1 MLSAAE
7 NELLT
12 RVEGTAPM
20 GQLFRCYWLPMLLS
34 EEIAEPDGAPAAITV
49 LGQELVA
56 FRDTNGRVGVLNAGC
71 PHRLSSLVLG
81 RNEECGIRCVYHGWK
96 FDVDG
101 NCTDMPTEPDD
112 RGFKDRLKAVA
123 YPVREAAGMVWAYL
137 GPREHEPPFPAFP
150 WTAYPGNQVGV
161 AKSGYRTNYLQAV
174 EGAIDSAHSW
184 YLHSGS
190 SRDWDK
196 RFELSSDA
204 SPRLEAEDTPYGF
217 RYAATRVPNVDPE
230 TTKYTRV
237 TIFNVPSTSTIPPP
251 LDPNLPAHTSIFVPI
266 DDENTMLFDVYHS
279 QNGTPVDPL
288 ALRRRLKVEPG
299 VDLDEDWFFR
309 GGRKNR
315 WNQNRAAMKTG
326 SYTGIAGF
334 QNQDTAA
341 VESMGAISD
350 RTQEHLGQ
358 SDVAI
363 IRMRR
368 RLAEAVKSFQAG
380 NTPPGLDGSTDYA
393 LIRSAQSV
401 IPKDMPWQEMVPS
414 TSVGATAAR

>member
-1 MLSAAE
+1 MLSQAE

-12 RVEGTAPM
+12 RVEGNAPM
-20 GQLFRCYWLPMLLS
+20 GQMFRRYWLPMVLS
-34 EEIAEPDGAPAAITV
+34 EELEPDGAPAAV
-49 LGQELVA
+49 RVVGQDLVA
-56 FRDTNGRVGVLNAGC
+56 FRDTQGRVGVLNAGC

-101 NCTDMPTEPDD
+101 NCMDMPTEPDD
-112 RGFKDRLKAVA
+112 RGYKDRLKAVA
-123 YPVREAAGMVWAYL
+123 YPTREAAGMVWAYL
-137 GPREHEPPFPAFP
+137 GPRELEPPFPAFP
-150 WTAYPGNQVGV
+150 WTAYPADQVGV
-161 AKSGYRTNYLQAV
+161 AKSGYRSNYLQAV

-196 RFELSSDA
+196 RFEVSSDA
-204 SPRLEAEDTPYGF
+204 SPRLDAEDTAYGF
-217 RYAATRVPNVDPE
+217 RYAAIRVPNIDPD
-230 TTKYTRV
+230 TTKYARV
-237 TIFNVPSTSTIPPP
+237 TIFNVPSSSTIPPP

-266 DDENTMLFDVYHS
+266 DDENTMLFDIYHS

-288 ALRRRLKVEPG
+288 ALRKRLKVEPG

-309 GGRKNR
+309 GNKKNR
-315 WNQNRAAMKTG
+315 WNQDRNLMKNG
-326 SYTGIAGF
+326 SYTGIQGF

-341 VESMGAISD
+341 VESMGAVSD

-368 RLAEAVKSFQAG
+368 RMSEAVKVFQAG
-380 NTPPGLDGSTDYA
+380 GTPPGLDASTDYTS
-393 LIRSAQSV
+393 IRSAQGV
-401 IPKDMPWQEMVPS
+401 IPKDMPWQQMLERV
-414 TSVGATAAR
+414 AAGS

>member
-1 MLSAAE
+1 MLSQAE
-7 NELLT
+7 NQLLT
-12 RVEGTAPM
+12 EVEGDAPM
-20 GQLFRCYWLPMLLS
+20 GQMFRCYWLPMVLS
-34 EEIAEPDGAPAAITV
+34 EEIAEPDGAPAAVRV

-56 FRDTNGRVGVLNAGC
+56 FRDTNGRVGVLDAGC

-81 RNEECGIRCVYHGWK
+81 RNEECGIRCIYHGWK

-112 RGFKDRLKAVA
+112 RGFKDRVKAKA
-123 YPVREAAGMVWAYL
+123 YPTREAAGMVWAYL
-137 GPREHEPPFPAFP
+137 GPREQQPPFPAFP
-150 WTAYPGNQVGV
+150 WTTYPPNQVGV
-161 AKSGYRTNYLQAV
+161 AKSGYRTSYLQAV

-190 SRDWDK
+190 SRDWDM
-196 RFELSSDA
+196 RFEISRDQ
-204 SPRLEAEDTPYGF
+204 SPRLDAEDTPYGF
-217 RYAATRVPNVDPE
+217 RYAAIRVPNVDAE
-230 TTKYTRV
+230 TTKYARV
-237 TIFNVPSTSTIPPP
+237 TIFNLPSTSSIPPP
-251 LDPNLPAHTSIFVPI
+251 LNPDLPAHTSIFVPI
-266 DDENTMLFDVYHS
+266 DNENAMLFDIYHS
-279 QNGTPVDPL
+279 QNGTPVDPT

-299 VDLDEDWFFR
+299 VDLDEDWFFL
-309 GGRKNR
+309 GSRKNR
-315 WNQNRAAMKTG
+315 WNQDRAAMKNG

-368 RLAEAVKSFQAG
+368 RMAEGLKLFQAG
-380 NTPPGLDGSTDYA
+380 GTPLGLDPTVDYGA
-393 LIRSAQSV
+393 IRSAQGV
-401 IPKDMPWQEMVPS
+401 IPKEAPWQRLLERLE
-414 TSVGATAAR
+414 GART